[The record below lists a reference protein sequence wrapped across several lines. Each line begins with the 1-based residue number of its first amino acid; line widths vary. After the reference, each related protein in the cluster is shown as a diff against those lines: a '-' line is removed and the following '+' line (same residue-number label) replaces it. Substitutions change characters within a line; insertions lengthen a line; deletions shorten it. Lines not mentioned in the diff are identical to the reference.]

1 MIEPTKHVWLDG
13 ALRNAEDSRVEL
25 LTHSLHYGYA
35 ALDGF
40 RSYRRDDGNISVF
53 RLHDHLRRLRR
64 SASFIGLDIPFDH
77 DQLAAATVEL
87 LSVDGLADAYVRPLV
102 FVGAPNIIFA
112 HWLNQVH
119 VALMA
124 FPWAGYSDRDQDA
137 GTTAMVSRYRRNSTH
152 GELYG
157 AKLTGHYMLSVIA
170 YGEARRSG
178 TQQAVFLDDEGF
190 VCECTGENIF
200 AVQGEV
206 IVTPPP
212 SRGLL
217 PGITRDSVLTIAADL
232 GFRTAEQ
239 DLTVADLLAADEVF
253 STGTASGILPLP
265 TLDGQP
271 IGNGEHAVSRA
282 LRQRY
287 IDIARRRV
295 ADHADWVTAVPVG
308 G

>member
-13 ALRNAEDSRVEL
+13 ALRTAEDSRVEL

-40 RSYRRDDGNISVF
+40 RSYRRDDGTVSVF

-64 SASFIGLDIPFDH
+64 SASFIGLEVTFDH

-87 LSVDGLADAYVRPLV
+87 LGVDGLADAYVRPLV
-102 FVGAPNIIFA
+102 FVGAPNIVFA

-124 FPWAGYSDRDQDA
+124 FPWSGYSDRDQDA
-137 GTTAMVSRYRRNSTH
+137 GTTATVARHRRSSAA
-152 GELYG
+152 GELFG

-178 TQQAVFLDDEGF
+178 MQQAVFLDDEGR

-200 AVQGEV
+200 AVQGDV
-206 IVTPPP
+206 VVTPPAH
-212 SRGLL
+212 RALL
-217 PGITRDSVLTIAADL
+217 PGITRDSVLTIAFFL
-232 GFRTAEQ
+232 GLRTAEK

-282 LRQRY
+282 LRERY
-287 IDIARRRV
+287 LGIARGHV
-295 ADHADWVTAVPVG
+295 ADHADWVTAVPLG